1 MCRIWKPL
9 EKTCLHTAHT
19 ASGVLTTDLPA
30 VVAVA
35 EVVPAT
41 ATVIGVVIGGR
52 KKERRSAVTLVVRTR
67 DGEGRRAAA
76 NIRNPRRPLIKNTLK
91 RRELSSSETII
102 HQTIIYN

>member
-19 ASGVLTTDLPA
+19 ASGVLATDLPA

-41 ATVIGVVIGGR
+41 ATVIGVVTGGR

-76 NIRNPRRPLIKNTLK
+76 NIRNPRPLIKNTLK
-91 RRELSSSETII
+91 IRELSSSETII